1 MPNFASSTY
10 TQGDKMENM
19 NDFDWAEGM
28 ACAVTAADK
37 DGVIRYMNRR
47 AREQYKK
54 HGDLIGKSLYDCHGE
69 RAAGIIRRLLTGG
82 GTNAYTIEKEG
93 VRKMI
98 YQTACTG
105 ADGRVEGIVEVS
117 MVIPDELPHYKRN

>member
-1 MPNFASSTY
+1 MS
-10 TQGDKMENM
+10 NM
-19 NDFDWAEGM
+19 NNFDWAEGM
-28 ACAVTAADK
+28 ACAVTAADAE
-37 DGVIRYMNRR
+37 GVITYMNRR

-54 HGDLIGKSLYDCHGE
+54 HGDLMGKSLYDCHGE
-69 RAAGIIRRLLTGG
+69 RAAGIIRRLLAEG
-82 GTNAYTIEKEG
+82 GTNAYTIEKNG

-117 MVIPDELPHYKRN
+117 MVIPEELPHYVRS

>member
-1 MPNFASSTY
+1 MLKRKT
-10 TQGDKMENM
+10 TVDMDR
-19 NDFDWAEGM
+19 DFDWAEGM

-54 HGDLIGKSLYDCHGE
+54 HGNLVGKNLLDCHNE
-69 RAAGIIRRLLTGG
+69 RSRGIIRRILETG
-82 GTNAYTIEKEG
+82 GTNSYTIEKNG

-105 ADGRVEGIVEVS
+105 ADGQVEGIVEIS
-117 MVIPDELPHYKRN
+117 MVIPGELPHYVRS

>member
-1 MPNFASSTY
+1 MTKN
-10 TQGDKMENM
+10 KIMEETRN
-19 NDFDWAEGM
+19 FDWAEGM
-28 ACAVTAADK
+28 ACSVTAADK
-37 DGVIRYMNRR
+37 DGVITYMNRR

-54 HGDLIGKSLYDCHGE
+54 HGNLIGSNLYDCHNE
-69 RAAGIIRRLLTGG
+69 RSQAIIRRLLTEG
-82 GTNAYTIEKEG
+82 GTNAYTIEKNG

-117 MVIPDELPHYKRN
+117 MVIPDELPHYVRG